1 VTAAPRLAWRQA
13 RGAWRH
19 FVLLAACVALGV
31 AALVAVGSFAT
42 TLDRTLAREAKA
54 LTGGDL
60 ELRAARP
67 LDGDSAAALAD
78 LRARGAVI
86 VGVRELVAMARGADG
101 RALLV
106 EAKAPDAGYPLY
118 GRLQLA
124 PAEPLPALLAN
135 DGAVVQRETLE
146 RLGLRP
152 GDRLALGRATF
163 TVRGIVEREPD
174 RAASLV
180 TLGPR
185 VFIAGDALERTGLVQ
200 IGSRVRYR
208 VLVRLPERLAARDTR
223 EALARRIADPGIR
236 VASYDEAQ
244 PGLRR
249 FFSQLATYL
258 GLVGLASL
266 LVGGIGVASSVATFV
281 RRQAPTIAILKALG
295 ADSRTLLATFLWQ
308 TLTVG
313 AVASVVGAGLG
324 AALQPVLIRLLAGFV
339 PFALEARVEPL
350 TLARGVLM
358 GVLTTLL
365 CAMWPLLAVR
375 DVRPSLI
382 LRRDVDAVPARG
394 RRPWAA
400 ALPIAMGLAALALWQ
415 AGSLKLGGI
424 FLGAALA
431 ALVTLWA
438 LARGLVGAARRLPR
452 APWPAWRHGIGSLRR
467 PGGQSARVV
476 VALGAGVMLLV
487 AVAILHEALDAQID
501 HERHREAPSFFFVD
515 VQPDQREAFARVLA
529 QAAGD
534 DVTPTLTPIVRAR
547 LAAVN
552 GVRVTRDL
560 VRRRV
565 GEDREGA
572 FYYTREYALTWSAA
586 PPPGNVLTRGRWWGP
601 EPGPPRISVEE
612 AMAKQLGVDVGGH
625 LTFDV
630 QGVPVEAEVANLRKV
645 DWQSLGTNF
654 FVVFSPG
661 ALDGAPVTFVA
672 TARTT
677 AAAEGAVQSAVAA
690 AFPNVTA
697 IPVRDVLE
705 RVGAVLGDI
714 AVAIRVMA
722 LFTVATGV
730 VVMAGAL
737 TATRYQ
743 RLYESVVLRTL
754 GATRGVVA
762 RAFAVE
768 YACLGAAA
776 GVGGTALACL
786 LAWIVLRF
794 VLDTPWHLEPWAL
807 LAGVVASVGLAIAV
821 GFLATWRLLGE
832 KPLPV
837 LRRE

>member
-1 VTAAPRLAWRQA
+1 VSAAPRLAWRQA

-19 FVLLAACVALGV
+19 FVLLFACVALGV
-31 AALVAVGSFAT
+31 AALVGVGSFAA

-60 ELRAARP
+60 EIRAARP
-67 LDGDSAAALAD
+67 LDGEAAAALTD
-78 LRARGAVI
+78 LRAMGARV
-86 VGVRELVAMARGADG
+86 VAVRELVAMARGADG

-106 EAKAPDAGYPLY
+106 EIKAPGPGYPLY
-118 GRLQLA
+118 GRLETT
-124 PAEPLPALLAN
+124 PAEPLMTLLAGG
-135 DGAVVQRETLE
+135 GAVVQRETLE
-146 RLGLRP
+146 RLGLRV
-152 GDRLALGRATF
+152 GDRLALGAATF
-163 TVRGIVEREPD
+163 TVRGVVEREPD
-174 RAASLV
+174 RSASLV

-185 VFIAGDALERTGLVQ
+185 VFVAAEAIEGTGLVQ
-200 IGSRVRYR
+200 VGSRVRYR
-208 VLVRLPERLAARDTR
+208 ALVALPEALGAR
-223 EALARRIADPGIR
+223 EARETIARRIADPGVR

-249 FFSQLATYL
+249 FFTQLAAYL

-281 RRQAPTIAILKALG
+281 RRAEPTIAILKALG
-295 ADSRTLLATFLWQ
+295 ADARTVLAIFLWQ

-313 AVASVVGAGLG
+313 VAASLAGAALG
-324 AALQPVLIRLLAGFV
+324 TALQPVLIRLLAGFV

-358 GVLTTLL
+358 GALTTFL
-365 CAMWPLLAVR
+365 CALWPLLAVR
-375 DVRPSLI
+375 TVRPSLL
-382 LRRDVDAVPARG
+382 LRREVDATPARG

-400 ALPIAMGLAALALWQ
+400 ALPLAAGLAALALWQ

-424 FLGAALA
+424 FLGAAA
-431 ALVTLWA
+431 AAVLTL
-438 LARGLVGAARRLPR
+438 LGIARGLVVAARRLPR
-452 APWPAWRHGIGSLRR
+452 IPWPAWRLGLGGLRR
-467 PGGQSARVV
+467 PGGHPARVV

-487 AVAILHEALDAQID
+487 AVALLQGSLDAQID
-501 HERHREAPSFFFVD
+501 HERRREAPSFFFVD

-529 QAAGD
+529 EAGGG
-534 DVTPTLTPIVRAR
+534 VTPALTPIVRAR
-547 LAAVN
+547 LASVN

-560 VRRRV
+560 VRARV

-572 FYYTREYALTWSAA
+572 FYYTREYALTWSAD
-586 PPPGNVLTRGRWWGP
+586 PPPGNAITRGRWWGG
-601 EPGPPRISVEE
+601 EPGPPRVSVED
-612 AMAKQLGVDVGGH
+612 AMARQLGVDVGGR
-625 LTFDV
+625 LGFDV
-630 QGVPVEAEVANLRKV
+630 QGVPVEAEVASLRRV

-661 ALDGAPVTFVA
+661 ALDGAPLTFVA
-672 TARTT
+672 TARTA
-677 AAAEGAVQSAVAA
+677 AAAEGAVQSAVAR

-722 LFTVATGV
+722 LFTVATGL

-737 TATRYQ
+737 TATRYA

-754 GATRGVVA
+754 GATRGAVA

-768 YACLGAAA
+768 YGALGAAA
-776 GVGGTALACL
+776 GLGGTALATV

-794 VLDTPWHLEPWAL
+794 VLDTPWRFEPQILLGGIVATMAL
-807 LAGVVASVGLAIAV
+807 AVAV
-821 GFLATWRLLGE
+821 GFLATYRLLGA

>member
-1 VTAAPRLAWRQA
+1 MTAAPRLAWRQA

-31 AALVAVGSFAT
+31 AALVGVGSFAA

-60 ELRAARP
+60 EIRAARA
-67 LDGDSAAALAD
+67 LDGETAAALTD
-78 LRARGAVI
+78 LRAQGARV
-86 VGVRELVAMARGADG
+86 VSVRELVAMARVADG

-106 EAKAPDAGYPLY
+106 ELKAPGAGYPLY
-118 GRLQLA
+118 GRMQTTPDQPLA
-124 PAEPLPALLAN
+124 VLLA
-135 DGAVVQRETLE
+135 DGGAVVQKETLD
-146 RLGLRP
+146 RLGLRV
-152 GDRLALGRATF
+152 GDSFSLGAATF
-163 TVRGIVEREPD
+163 TVRGVVDREPD
-174 RAASLV
+174 RSASLV

-185 VFIAGDALERTGLVQ
+185 VFIAAEGVERTGLVQ

-208 VLVRLPERLAARDTR
+208 ALVRLPDSLGARAAR
-223 EALARRIADPGIR
+223 EAAARRIADPSVR

-249 FFSQLATYL
+249 FFTQLASYL

-308 TLTVG
+308 TLSVGVVASLVG
-313 AVASVVGAGLG
+313 AALG
-324 AALQPVLIRLLAGFV
+324 AALQPLLIRLLAGFV
-339 PFALEARVEPL
+339 PFTLQAQAEPL

-358 GVLTTLL
+358 GVLTTFL
-365 CAMWPLLAVR
+365 CALWPLLAVR
-375 DVRPSLI
+375 TVRPSLV
-382 LRRDVDAVPARG
+382 LRRDVDEQAARG

-400 ALPIAMGLAALALWQ
+400 ALPVATSLAALSLWQ

-424 FLGAALA
+424 FLGAAA
-431 ALVTLWA
+431 AAVVTLLA

-452 APWPAWRHGIGSLRR
+452 GPSPAWRHGLGSLRR
-467 PGGQSARVV
+467 PGGHSARVV

-487 AVAILHEALDAQID
+487 AVALLQDALDAQID
-501 HERHREAPSFFFVD
+501 HERRLEAPSFFFVD
-515 VQPDQREAFARVLA
+515 VQPDQRDEFTRVLSK
-529 QAAGD
+529 AGD
-534 DVTPTLTPIVRAR
+534 GVRPTLTPIVRAR
-547 LAAVN
+547 LSAVN
-552 GVRVTRDL
+552 GVPVTRDL

-572 FYYTREYALTWSAA
+572 FYYTREYALTWSAD
-586 PPPGNVLTRGRWWGP
+586 PPPGNVLTRGRWWGT
-601 EPGPPRISVEE
+601 EPGPARISVED
-612 AMAKQLGVDVGGH
+612 AMAKQLGVDIGGR

-630 QGVPVEAEVANLRKV
+630 QGVPVDAEVTSLRKV

-661 ALDGAPVTFVA
+661 ALDGAPTTFVA
-672 TARTT
+672 TARTSV
-677 AAAEGAVQSAVAA
+677 AAEGAVQSAVAA

-705 RVGAVLGDI
+705 RVGAVLGEI
-714 AVAIRVMA
+714 AIAIRVMA

-737 TATRYQ
+737 TSTRYQ

-754 GATRGVVA
+754 GATRGAVA

-768 YACLGAAA
+768 YGCLGAAA
-776 GVGGTALACL
+776 GVGGTALAAV

-794 VLDTPWHLEPWAL
+794 VLDTPWRFEPWAL
-807 LAGVVASVGLAIAV
+807 VAGVAASVALAIAV

>member
-1 VTAAPRLAWRQA
+1 MRAAPRLAWRQA

-31 AALVAVGSFAT
+31 AALVAVGSFAA
-42 TLDRTLAREAKA
+42 TLDHTLAREAKA

-60 ELRAARP
+60 EVRAARP
-67 LDGDSAAALAD
+67 LDGEAAIALAD
-78 LRARGAVI
+78 LRTKGASV
-86 VGVRELVAMARGADG
+86 VSVRELLAMARGADG

-106 EAKAPDAGYPLY
+106 ELKAPGVGYPLY
-118 GRLQLA
+118 GRLETA
-124 PAEPLPALLAN
+124 PAAPLAALLA
-135 DGAVVQRETLE
+135 DGGAVVQQEALE
-146 RLGLRP
+146 RLGLRV
-152 GDRLALGRATF
+152 GDRLTLGSATF
-163 TVRGIVEREPD
+163 TVRGVVEREPD
-174 RAASLV
+174 RSASLV

-185 VFIAGDALERTGLVQ
+185 VFVAPDAIEGTGLVQ
-200 IGSRVRYR
+200 VGSRVRYR
-208 VLVRLPERLAARDTR
+208 ALVRLPATLAARDAR
-223 EALARRIADPGIR
+223 EALARRIADPGVR

-249 FFSQLATYL
+249 FFSQLASYL

-313 AVASVVGAGLG
+313 AAASVVGAVLG
-324 AALQPVLIRLLAGFV
+324 TALQPVLIRLLAGFV
-339 PFALEARVEPL
+339 PFTLEARVEPL

-365 CAMWPLLAVR
+365 CALWPLLAVR
-375 DVRPSLI
+375 TVRPSLV
-382 LRRDVDAVPARG
+382 LRAEVDAAPARG

-400 ALPIAMGLAALALWQ
+400 ALPVAAGLAALSLWQ

-424 FLGAALA
+424 FLAAAVA
-431 ALVTLWA
+431 AVVTLLV

-452 APWPAWRHGIGSLRR
+452 APWPAWRHGIGGLRR
-467 PGGQSARVV
+467 PGGQPARVV

-487 AVAILHEALDAQID
+487 AVALLQDSLDAQID
-501 HERHREAPSFFFVD
+501 HERRREAPSFFFVD

-529 QAAGD
+529 RAGGG
-534 DVTPTLTPIVRAR
+534 VTPALTPIVRAR

-552 GVRVTRDL
+552 GARVTRDL

-572 FYYTREYALTWSAA
+572 FYYTREYALTWSAE
-586 PPPGNVLTRGRWWGP
+586 PPPGNVVTRGRWWGP
-601 EPGPPRISVEE
+601 DPGPPRISVEE
-612 AMAKQLGVDVGGH
+612 AMAKQLGVDVGGR

-672 TARTT
+672 TARTA
-677 AAAEGAVQSAVAA
+677 AAAEGSVAAAVAA

-754 GATRGVVA
+754 GATRGAVA

-768 YACLGAAA
+768 YGCLGAAA
-776 GVGGTALACL
+776 GLGGTALAAA
-786 LAWIVLRF
+786 LAWIVLHF
-794 VLDTPWHLEPWAL
+794 VLETPWRLQPWAL
-807 LAGVVASVGLAIAV
+807 LAGVVASVVLAVAV

>member
-1 VTAAPRLAWRQA
+1 VNAAPRLAWRQA

-19 FVLLAACVALGV
+19 FVVLAACVALGV
-31 AALVAVGSFAT
+31 AALVGVGSFAA
-42 TLDRTLAREAKA
+42 TLDHTLAREAKA
-54 LTGGDL
+54 LTGGDV

-67 LDGDSAAALAD
+67 LDGEAAAALD
-78 LRARGAVI
+78 ELRARGAQV
-86 VGVRELVAMARGADG
+86 VDVRELVAMARGADG

-106 EAKAPDAGYPLY
+106 ELKAPAAGYPLY
-118 GRLQLA
+118 GRIETA
-124 PAEPLPALLAN
+124 PAQPLATLLAN
-135 DGAVVQRETLE
+135 DGAVVQREALE
-146 RLGLRP
+146 RLGLRV
-152 GDRLALGRATF
+152 GDPIALGAATF
-163 TVRGIVEREPD
+163 TVRGVVEREPD

-185 VFIAGDALERTGLVQ
+185 VFIGADAVERTGLVQ
-200 IGSRVRYR
+200 RGSRVRYR
-208 VLVRLPERLAARDTR
+208 ALVRLPAPLAAREMR

-249 FFSQLATYL
+249 FFSQLASYL

-266 LVGGIGVASSVATFV
+266 LVGGIGVASSVTTFV

-295 ADSRTLLATFLWQ
+295 ADSRTLVATFLSQ
-308 TLTVG
+308 TLVVG
-313 AVASVVGAGLG
+313 IVASLAGAALG

-339 PFALEARVEPL
+339 PFTLQMRIEPL

-358 GVLTTLL
+358 GGLTTGL
-365 CAMWPLLAVR
+365 CALWPLLSVR
-375 DVRPSLI
+375 TVRPSLV
-382 LRRDVDAVPARG
+382 LRADVDAAPVRRA
-394 RRPWAA
+394 RPWAA
-400 ALPIAMGLAALALWQ
+400 ALPIAAGLAVLSLWQ

-424 FLGAALA
+424 FLGASVA
-431 ALVTLWA
+431 AVVTLVA
-438 LARGLVGAARRLPR
+438 LARGLVGAAHRLPR
-452 APWPAWRHGIGSLRR
+452 PPSPAWRHGLGGLRR
-467 PGGQSARVV
+467 PGGHSARVV

-487 AVAILHEALDAQID
+487 AVALLQDALDAQID
-501 HERHREAPSFFFVD
+501 HERRREAPSFFFVD
-515 VQPDQREAFARVLA
+515 VQPDQRDEFARVVSE
-529 QAAGD
+529 AAGG
-534 DVTPTLTPIVRAR
+534 VTPTLTPIVRAR

-560 VRRRV
+560 VRQRV
-565 GEDREGA
+565 GEDREGT

-601 EPGPPRISVEE
+601 EPGPARISVED
-612 AMAKQLGVDVGGH
+612 AMAKQLGVDIGGR

-630 QGVPVEAEVANLRKV
+630 QGVPVEAEVTNLRKV
-645 DWQSLGTNF
+645 DWQTLGTNF

-661 ALDGAPVTFVA
+661 ALDGAPMSFVA
-672 TARTT
+672 TART
-677 AAAEGAVQSAVAA
+677 AAADERTVQSAVAA

-705 RVGAVLGDI
+705 RVGAVLADI

-768 YACLGAAA
+768 YGCLGAAA
-776 GVGGTALACL
+776 GLGGSVLASV
-786 LAWIVLRF
+786 LAWVVLRF
-794 VLDTPWHLEPWAL
+794 VLDTPWRFEPWAL
-807 LAGVVASVGLAIAV
+807 LSGVAASTVLAIAV

-832 KPLPV
+832 RPLPV
-837 LRRE
+837 LRRD

>member
-1 VTAAPRLAWRQA
+1 VRAAPRLAWRQA

-19 FVLLAACVALGV
+19 FVLLGACVALGV
-31 AALVAVGSFAT
+31 AALVAVGSFGA
-42 TLDRTLAREAKA
+42 TLDATLAREAKA

-67 LDGDSAAALAD
+67 LDGEAAAALAE
-78 LRARGAVI
+78 LRAGGATV
-86 VGVRELVAMARGADG
+86 VRVRELVAMARAAGG

-106 EAKAPDAGYPLY
+106 EVKAPGPGYPLY
-118 GRLQLA
+118 GRLETV
-124 PAEPLPALLAN
+124 PDEPLDALLR
-135 DGAVVQRETLE
+135 DGGAVVQREALE
-146 RLGLRP
+146 RLGLAV
-152 GDRLALGRATF
+152 GDRLALGDATF
-163 TVRGIVEREPD
+163 TVRGVVEHEPD

-180 TLGPR
+180 VLGPR
-185 VFIAGDALERTGLVQ
+185 VFIAADALERTGLVRV
-200 IGSRVRYR
+200 GSRVRYR
-208 VLVRLPERLAARDTR
+208 ALVRLPEPLAAHESR

-249 FFSQLATYL
+249 FFTQLAAYL

-295 ADSRTLLATFLWQ
+295 ADSRTLLATFLGQ
-308 TLTVG
+308 TLAVGVAASLAG
-313 AVASVVGAGLG
+313 AVLG
-324 AALQPVLIRLLAGFV
+324 TALQPVLIRLLAGYV
-339 PFALEARVEPL
+339 PFTLDARVEPL

-358 GVLTTLL
+358 GALTTLL
-365 CAMWPLLAVR
+365 CALWPLLAVR
-375 DVRPSLI
+375 SVRPSLI
-382 LRRDVDAVPARG
+382 LRADVDAARASG
-394 RRPWAA
+394 PRPWAA
-400 ALPIAMGLAALALWQ
+400 ALPVAAGLAALSLWQ
-415 AGSLKLGGI
+415 AGSFKLGGI
-424 FLGAALA
+424 FLGAAA
-431 ALVTLWA
+431 AAVVTLLA
-438 LARGLVGAARRLPR
+438 IARGLVGAARRLPR
-452 APWPAWRHGIGSLRR
+452 VRWPAWRHGLGGLRR
-467 PGGQSARVV
+467 PGGHPARVV

-487 AVAILHEALDAQID
+487 AVALLQDSLDAQID
-501 HERHREAPSFFFVD
+501 HERRLEAPSFFFVD

-529 QAAGD
+529 EAGGGA
-534 DVTPTLTPIVRAR
+534 TPALTPIVRAR

-586 PPPGNVLTRGRWWGP
+586 PPPGNVITRGRWWGP
-601 EPGPPRISVEE
+601 EPGPARISVEE
-612 AMAKQLGVDVGGH
+612 AMARQLGVEVGGR

-630 QGVPVEAEVANLRKV
+630 QGVPVEAEVASLRKV

-661 ALDGAPVTFVA
+661 ALDSAPVSFVA
-672 TARTT
+672 TARTA
-677 AAAEGAVQSAVAA
+677 AAAEGAVTAAVAA

-743 RLYESVVLRTL
+743 RLYESVILRTL
-754 GATRGVVA
+754 GATRGAVA

-768 YACLGAAA
+768 YGCLGAAA
-776 GVGGTALACL
+776 GVGGTALAAA
-786 LAWIVLRF
+786 LAWIVLHF
-794 VLDTPWHLEPWAL
+794 VLETPWRFEPWAL
-807 LAGVVASVGLAIAV
+807 LAGVAASVVLAVAV

>member
-1 VTAAPRLAWRQA
+1 MRAAPRLAWRQA

-19 FVLLAACVALGV
+19 FVLLFACVALGV
-31 AALVAVGSFAT
+31 AALVALASFAATLDT
-42 TLDRTLAREAKA
+42 TLGREAKA

-60 ELRAARP
+60 EVRAARP
-67 LDGDSAAALAD
+67 LDGETAAALAE
-78 LRARGAVI
+78 LEGRGATV
-86 VGVRELVAMARGADG
+86 VRVRELVAMARAGDG

-106 EAKAPDAGYPLY
+106 EVKAPGAGYPLY
-118 GRLQLA
+118 GALETTPAAPLA
-124 PAEPLPALLAN
+124 RLLAAG
-135 DGAVVQRETLE
+135 GAVVQRETLE
-146 RLGLRP
+146 RLGLAV
-152 GDRLALGRATF
+152 GDRLALGAATF
-163 TVRGIVEREPD
+163 TVHGVVEREPD
-174 RAASLV
+174 RSASLV

-185 VFIAGDALERTGLVQ
+185 VFIAADAVERTGLVQ
-200 IGSRVRYR
+200 VGSRVRYR
-208 VLVRLPERLAARDTR
+208 ALVRLPEPLAARPAR
-223 EALARRIADPGIR
+223 EALARRVADPGVR
-236 VASYDEAQ
+236 VTSYDEAQ

-249 FFSQLATYL
+249 FFTQLASYL

-281 RRQAPTIAILKALG
+281 RRQAPTIAVLKALG

-313 AVASVVGAGLG
+313 VAASVTGAILG
-324 AALQPVLIRLLAGFV
+324 VALQPVLIRLLGGFV
-339 PFALEARVEPL
+339 PFTLEARVEPL

-358 GVLTTLL
+358 GALTTLL
-365 CAMWPLLAVR
+365 CALWPLLGVR
-375 DVRPSLI
+375 TVRPSLI
-382 LRRDVDAVPARG
+382 LRRDVDPARAPEP
-394 RRPWAA
+394 RPWAA
-400 ALPIAMGLAALALWQ
+400 ALPVAAGLAALSLWQ

-424 FLGAALA
+424 FLGASAA
-431 ALVTLWA
+431 ALVTL
-438 LARGLVGAARRLPR
+438 LLVARGLVAAARGLPR
-452 APWPAWRHGIGSLRR
+452 LAWPAWRHGLGGRRR
-467 PGGQSARVV
+467 PGGHPARVV

-487 AVAILHEALDAQID
+487 AVALLQGSLDAQID
-501 HERHREAPSFFFVD
+501 HERRREAPSFFFVD

-529 QAAGD
+529 EAGGGA
-534 DVTPTLTPIVRAR
+534 TPALTPIVRGR

-560 VRRRV
+560 VRERV
-565 GEDREGA
+565 GENREGA
-572 FYYTREYALTWSAA
+572 FYYTREYALTWSAE

-601 EPGPPRISVEE
+601 EPGPARVSVED
-612 AMAKQLGVDVGGH
+612 AMARELGVDLGGR

-630 QGVPVEAEVANLRKV
+630 QGVPVEAEVTSVRKV

-661 ALDGAPVTFVA
+661 ALAGAPVTFVA
-672 TARTT
+672 TTRT
-677 AAAEGAVQSAVAA
+677 APAAEGAVQSAVAA

-705 RVGAVLGDI
+705 RVGAVLDDI
-714 AVAIRVMA
+714 AIAIRVMA
-722 LFTVATGV
+722 LFTVATGG

-754 GATRGVVA
+754 GATRGAVA

-768 YACLGAAA
+768 YGCLGAAA
-776 GVGGTALACL
+776 GLGGTALAAA
-786 LAWIVLRF
+786 LAWVVLRF
-794 VLDTPWHLEPWAL
+794 VLDAPWRFEPWAL
-807 LAGVVASVGLAIAV
+807 VAGVAASVVLAVAV

>member
-1 VTAAPRLAWRQA
+1 VSAAPRLAWRQA

-19 FVLLAACVALGV
+19 FALLGACVALGV
-31 AALVAVGSFAT
+31 AALVGVGSFAAT
-42 TLDRTLAREAKA
+42 IEHTLAREAKA

-60 ELRAARP
+60 EVRAARP
-67 LDGDSAAALAD
+67 LDGEAAAALAD
-78 LRARGAVI
+78 LRTKGAFV
-86 VGVRELVAMARGADG
+86 VSVRELVAMARGADG

-106 EAKAPDAGYPLY
+106 ELKAPGVGYPLY
-118 GRLQLA
+118 GRLETA
-124 PAEPLPALLAN
+124 PAAPLAALLA
-135 DGAVVQRETLE
+135 DGGAVVQQEALE
-146 RLGLRP
+146 RLGVRVGEQLT
-152 GDRLALGRATF
+152 LGSATF
-163 TVRGIVEREPD
+163 TVRGVVEREPD
-174 RAASLV
+174 RSASLV

-185 VFIAGDALERTGLVQ
+185 VFVAPDAIEGTGLVQ
-200 IGSRVRYR
+200 VGSRVRYR
-208 VLVRLPERLAARDTR
+208 ALVRLPATLAARDAR
-223 EALARRIADPGIR
+223 EALARRIADPGVR

-249 FFSQLATYL
+249 FFSQLASYL

-313 AVASVVGAGLG
+313 AAASVVGAVLG
-324 AALQPVLIRLLAGFV
+324 TALQPVLIRLLAGFV
-339 PFALEARVEPL
+339 PFTLEARVEPL

-365 CAMWPLLAVR
+365 CALWPLLAVR
-375 DVRPSLI
+375 TVRPSLV
-382 LRRDVDAVPARG
+382 LRAEVDAAPARG

-400 ALPIAMGLAALALWQ
+400 ALPVAAGLAALSLWQ

-424 FLGAALA
+424 FLAAAVA
-431 ALVTLWA
+431 AVVTLLA

-452 APWPAWRHGIGSLRR
+452 APWPAWRHGIGGLRR
-467 PGGQSARVV
+467 PGGQPARVV

-487 AVAILHEALDAQID
+487 AVALLQDSLDAQID
-501 HERHREAPSFFFVD
+501 HERRREAPSFFFVD

-529 QAAGD
+529 RAGGG
-534 DVTPTLTPIVRAR
+534 VTPALTPIVRAR

-552 GVRVTRDL
+552 GARVTRDL

-572 FYYTREYALTWSAA
+572 FYYTREYALTWSAE
-586 PPPGNVLTRGRWWGP
+586 PPPGNVVTRGRWWGP
-601 EPGPPRISVEE
+601 DPGPPRISVEE
-612 AMAKQLGVDVGGH
+612 AMAKQLGVDVGGR

-672 TARTT
+672 TARTA
-677 AAAEGAVQSAVAA
+677 AAAEGSVAAAVAA

-754 GATRGVVA
+754 GATRGAVA

-768 YACLGAAA
+768 YGCLGAAA
-776 GVGGTALACL
+776 GLGGTALAAA
-786 LAWIVLRF
+786 LAWIVLHF
-794 VLDTPWHLEPWAL
+794 VLETPWRLQPWAL
-807 LAGVVASVGLAIAV
+807 LAGVVASVVLAVAV

>member
-19 FVLLAACVALGV
+19 FVLLASCVALGV
-31 AALVAVGSFAT
+31 AALVGVGSFAA

-60 ELRAARP
+60 EIRAVRA
-67 LDGDSAAALAD
+67 LDGETAAALAD
-78 LRARGAVI
+78 LRAKGATV
-86 VGVRELVAMARGADG
+86 VNVRELVAMARGAHG

-106 EAKAPDAGYPLY
+106 ELKAPGAGYPLY
-118 GRLQLA
+118 GQMETTPDRPLA
-124 PAEPLPALLAN
+124 ALLA
-135 DGAVVQRETLE
+135 DGGAVVQKETLE
-146 RLGLRP
+146 RLGLRV
-152 GDRLALGRATF
+152 GDTLSLGAASF
-163 TVRGIVEREPD
+163 TVRGVIEREPD
-174 RAASLV
+174 RSASLV

-185 VFIAGDALERTGLVQ
+185 VFIADEAIERTGLVQ

-208 VLVRLPERLAARDTR
+208 ALVRLPESFGARTER
-223 EALARRIADPGIR
+223 EAVARRVADPSVR

-249 FFSQLATYL
+249 FFTQLAGYL

-281 RRQAPTIAILKALG
+281 RRQEPTIAILKALG
-295 ADSRTLLATFLWQ
+295 ADSRTLLATYLWQ
-308 TLTVG
+308 TLSVGVLASLVG
-313 AVASVVGAGLG
+313 AALG
-324 AALQPVLIRLLAGFV
+324 TALQPVLIRLLAGFV
-339 PFALEARVEPL
+339 PFTLRAQAEPL
-350 TLARGVLM
+350 TLTRGVLM

-365 CAMWPLLAVR
+365 CSLWPLLAVR
-375 DVRPSLI
+375 TVRPSLV
-382 LRRDVDAVPARG
+382 LRRDVDERPARG

-400 ALPIAMGLAALALWQ
+400 ALPVAAGLAALSLWQ
-415 AGSLKLGGI
+415 AGSFKLGGI
-424 FLGAALA
+424 FLGAAA
-431 ALVTLWA
+431 GAVVTLFA
-438 LARGLVGAARRLPR
+438 LARGLVAAARRLRR
-452 APWPAWRHGIGSLRR
+452 APSPAWRHGLGSLRR
-467 PGGQSARVV
+467 PGGHPARVV

-487 AVAILHEALDAQID
+487 AVALLQDALDAQID
-501 HERHREAPSFFFVD
+501 HERRVEAPSFFFVD
-515 VQPDQREAFARVLA
+515 VQPDQREAFSRVLSG
-529 QAAGD
+529 AGG
-534 DVTPTLTPIVRAR
+534 VTPTLTPIVRAR

-552 GVRVTRDL
+552 GVPVTRDL

-572 FYYTREYALTWSAA
+572 FYYTREYALTWSAD

-601 EPGPPRISVEE
+601 EPGPARISVED
-612 AMAKQLGVDVGGH
+612 AMAKQLDVDIGGR

-630 QGVPVEAEVANLRKV
+630 QGVPVEAQVTSLRKV

-672 TARTT
+672 TARTP
-677 AAAEGAVQSAVAA
+677 AGAEGAVQSAVAA

-737 TATRYQ
+737 TSTRYQ

-754 GATRGVVA
+754 GATRGAVA

-768 YACLGAAA
+768 YGCLGAAA
-776 GVGGTALACL
+776 GLGGTALAAV

-794 VLDTPWHLEPWAL
+794 VLDTPWRFEPWAL
-807 LAGVVASVGLAIAV
+807 LAGVTASVALAIAV

>member
-1 VTAAPRLAWRQA
+1 MSAAPRLAWRQA

-31 AALVAVGSFAT
+31 AALVGVGSFAA

-60 ELRAARP
+60 EIRAARP
-67 LDGDSAAALAD
+67 LDGEVAAALTELSAS
-78 LRARGAVI
+78 GATV
-86 VGVRELVAMARGADG
+86 VGVRELVGMARASGG

-106 EAKAPDAGYPLY
+106 ELKAPEAGYPLY
-118 GRLQLA
+118 GRLETRPAQPLA
-124 PAEPLPALLAN
+124 TLLA
-135 DGAVVQRETLE
+135 DGGVVAQRETLD
-146 RLGLRP
+146 RLGLRV
-152 GDRLALGRATF
+152 GDRVALGAATF
-163 TVRGIVEREPD
+163 VVRGVVEREPD
-174 RAASLV
+174 RSASLV

-185 VFIAGDALERTGLVQ
+185 LFLAADALERTGLVQ
-200 IGSRVRYR
+200 PGSRVRYR
-208 VLVRLPERLAARDTR
+208 ALVRLPDPLAARDAR
-223 EALARRIADPGIR
+223 EALARRIADPSVR

-249 FFSQLATYL
+249 FFTQLASYL

-295 ADSRTLLATFLWQ
+295 ADSRTVLATFLWQ
-308 TLTVG
+308 TLTIGAAASLVG
-313 AVASVVGAGLG
+313 AVLG
-324 AALQPVLIRLLAGFV
+324 TALQPVLIRLLAGFV

-365 CAMWPLLAVR
+365 CALWPLLAVR
-375 DVRPSLI
+375 SVRPSLI
-382 LRRDVDAVPARG
+382 LRRDVDAAPARG
-394 RRPWAA
+394 TRPWAA
-400 ALPIAMGLAALALWQ
+400 PLPVAAGLASLSLWQ
-415 AGSLKLGGI
+415 AGSINLGGI
-424 FLGAALA
+424 FLGASA
-431 ALVTLWA
+431 AATVTLLA
-438 LARGLVGAARRLPR
+438 LARGLVGAARRMPR
-452 APWPAWRHGIGSLRR
+452 APWPAWRHGIGALRR
-467 PGGQSARVV
+467 PGGHPARVV

-487 AVAILHEALDAQID
+487 AVALLQDALDAQID
-501 HERHREAPSFFFVD
+501 HERRREAPSFFFVD
-515 VQPDQREAFARVLA
+515 VQPDQREPFTRVLSET
-529 QAAGD
+529 GG
-534 DVTPTLTPIVRAR
+534 VTPTLTPIVRGR
-547 LAAVN
+547 LSAVN
-552 GVRVTRDL
+552 GVPVTRDL
-560 VRRRV
+560 VRQRV
-565 GEDREGA
+565 GENREGA
-572 FYYTREYALTWSAA
+572 FYYTREYALTWSAE
-586 PPPGNVLTRGRWWGP
+586 PPAGNVLTRGRWWDP
-601 EPGPPRISVEE
+601 QPGPVLISVEE
-612 AMAKQLGVDVGGH
+612 AMAKQLGVDVGGR
-625 LTFDV
+625 LTFDI
-630 QGVPVEAEVANLRKV
+630 QGVPVDAEVASLRKV
-645 DWQSLGTNF
+645 DWQTLGTNF

-672 TARTT
+672 TARTSS
-677 AAAEGAVQSAVAA
+677 AAEGAVQSAVAA

-705 RVGAVLGDI
+705 RVGSVLDKL

-754 GATRGVVA
+754 GATRGAVA

-768 YACLGAAA
+768 YGALGAAA
-776 GVGGTALACL
+776 GLGGSVLASA

-794 VLDTPWHLEPWAL
+794 VLETPWHFEPWAL
-807 LAGVVASVGLAIAV
+807 LAGVVASSVLGIAV

>member
-1 VTAAPRLAWRQA
+1 MTAAPRLAWRQA

-60 ELRAARP
+60 EVRAARP
-67 LDGDSAAALAD
+67 LDGESVAALAE
-78 LRARGAVI
+78 LSAKGAFV
-86 VGVRELVAMARGADG
+86 VRVRELAAMARGADG

-106 EAKAPDAGYPLY
+106 EVKAPDAGYPLY
-118 GRLQLA
+118 GRLELA
-124 PAEPLPALLAN
+124 PPTPLAALLA
-135 DGAVVQRETLE
+135 DGGAVAQRETLD
-146 RLGLRP
+146 RLGLRV
-152 GDRLALGRATF
+152 GDRLALGAASF

-174 RAASLV
+174 RSASLV

-185 VFIAGDALERTGLVQ
+185 VFVAGDALEGTGLVQ
-200 IGSRVRYR
+200 VGSRVRYR
-208 VLVRLPERLAARDTR
+208 ALVRLPEPLAARDAR
-223 EALARRIADPGIR
+223 EALARRIADPGVR

-249 FFSQLATYL
+249 FFSQLASYL

-281 RRQAPTIAILKALG
+281 RRQAPTIATLKALG

-313 AVASVVGAGLG
+313 VAASLAGAGLG

-339 PFALEARVEPL
+339 PFALEAHVEPL

-365 CAMWPLLAVR
+365 CAIWPLLAVR
-375 DVRPSLI
+375 SVRPSLI
-382 LRRDVDAVPARG
+382 LRREVDEAPARG

-400 ALPIAMGLAALALWQ
+400 ALPVAAGLAALALWQ

-424 FLGAALA
+424 FLGAAVA
-431 ALVTLWA
+431 AVVTLLA

-452 APWPAWRHGIGSLRR
+452 VPWPAWRHGVDGLRR

-487 AVAILHEALDAQID
+487 AVALLQDSLDAQID
-501 HERHREAPSFFFVD
+501 HERRREAPSFFFVD
-515 VQPDQREAFARVLA
+515 VQPDQRDAFARVLA
-529 QAAGD
+529 QAGGG
-534 DVTPTLTPIVRAR
+534 VTPELTPIVRAR

-560 VRRRV
+560 VRQRV

-601 EPGPPRISVEE
+601 EPGPARISVEE
-612 AMAKQLGVDVGGH
+612 AMAKQLGVDVGGR

-630 QGVPVEAEVANLRKV
+630 QGVPVEAEVASLRKV

-672 TARTT
+672 TARTA
-677 AAAEGAVQSAVAA
+677 AAAEGAVTAAVAA

-768 YACLGAAA
+768 YGCLGAAA
-776 GVGGTALACL
+776 GLGGTALASI

-794 VLDTPWHLEPWAL
+794 VLDTPWRFEPWAL
-807 LAGVVASVGLAIAV
+807 LAGVGASVVLAIAV
-821 GFLATWRLLGE
+821 GLLATWRLLGE

>member
-1 VTAAPRLAWRQA
+1 MTAAPRLAWRQA

-60 ELRAARP
+60 EVRAARP
-67 LDGDSAAALAD
+67 LDGESVAALAE
-78 LRARGAVI
+78 LSAKGAFV
-86 VGVRELVAMARGADG
+86 VRVRELAAMARGADG

-106 EAKAPDAGYPLY
+106 EVKAPDAGYPLY
-118 GRLQLA
+118 GRLELA
-124 PAEPLPALLAN
+124 PPTPLAALLA
-135 DGAVVQRETLE
+135 DGGAVAQRETLD
-146 RLGLRP
+146 RLGLRV
-152 GDRLALGRATF
+152 GDRLALGAASF

-174 RAASLV
+174 RSASLV

-185 VFIAGDALERTGLVQ
+185 VFVAGDALEGTGLVQ
-200 IGSRVRYR
+200 VGSRVRYR
-208 VLVRLPERLAARDTR
+208 ALVRLPEPLAARDAR
-223 EALARRIADPGIR
+223 EALARRIADPGVR

-249 FFSQLATYL
+249 FFSQLASYL

-281 RRQAPTIAILKALG
+281 RRQAPTIATLKALG

-313 AVASVVGAGLG
+313 VAASLAGAGLG

-339 PFALEARVEPL
+339 PFALEAHVEPL

-365 CAMWPLLAVR
+365 CAIWPLLAVR
-375 DVRPSLI
+375 SVRPSLI
-382 LRRDVDAVPARG
+382 LRREVDEAPARG

-400 ALPIAMGLAALALWQ
+400 ALPVAAGLAALALWQ

-424 FLGAALA
+424 FLGAAVA
-431 ALVTLWA
+431 AVVTLLA

-452 APWPAWRHGIGSLRR
+452 VPWPAWRHGVDGLRR

-487 AVAILHEALDAQID
+487 AVALLQDSLDAQID
-501 HERHREAPSFFFVD
+501 HERRREAPSFFFVD
-515 VQPDQREAFARVLA
+515 VQPDQRDAFARVLA
-529 QAAGD
+529 QAGGG
-534 DVTPTLTPIVRAR
+534 VTPELTPIVRAR

-560 VRRRV
+560 VRQRV

-601 EPGPPRISVEE
+601 EPGPARISVEE
-612 AMAKQLGVDVGGH
+612 AMAKQLGVDVGGR

-630 QGVPVEAEVANLRKV
+630 QGVPVEAEVASLRKV

-672 TARTT
+672 TARTA
-677 AAAEGAVQSAVAA
+677 AAAEGAVTAAVAA

-768 YACLGAAA
+768 YGCLGAAA
-776 GVGGTALACL
+776 GLGGTALASI

-794 VLDTPWHLEPWAL
+794 VLDTPWRFEPWAL
-807 LAGVVASVGLAIAV
+807 LAGVGASVVLAIAV